1 MKHKLSHYDN
11 NTPIE
16 KIHLVYLKLKKRQ
29 DERRKVFSDFIN
41 YIPTV
46 INPTNK
52 KYNIF
57 FKYNDDDIGKISIDY
72 NNYWG
77 GWAYSKDRLNLENF
91 NKRST
96 FENRDEKL
104 DYLEDTE
111 LKFELG
117 KKFKDLEK
125 LSRNHFCAYFKD
137 VLVTKIKN
145 SYFNNRL
152 YEESIKE
159 IIIINNISY
168 FFLKEGYKVELIN
181 LDEKKPI
188 II

>member
-1 MKHKLSHYDN
+1 MKYKLSHYDN

-125 LSRNHFCAYFKD
+125 LSRNTPYQ
-137 VLVTKIKN
+137 
-145 SYFNNRL
+145 SW
-152 YEESIKE
+152 
-159 IIIINNISY
+159 
-168 FFLKEGYKVELIN
+168 
-181 LDEKKPI
+181 
-188 II
+188 